1 MGEAQPGGFHT
12 VISKAL
18 NHPGLGGSGHAGGN
32 ESVPSSETTFFLSES
47 LATRV
52 REGATGCHKDA
63 RGCET
68 SCKSLYD
75 ATTAAASVLLWSSQ
89 PPLRR
94 SSQPSRSFVVHE
106 NVKNYGSGICSDLSK
121 SNIF

>member
-32 ESVPSSETTFFLSES
+32 ESVPSSETTFSLSES

-68 SCKSLYD
+68 SCKSLYHCSCLCF
-75 ATTAAASVLLWSSQ
+75 TVVKPASTSK
-89 PPLRR
+89 
-94 SSQPSRSFVVHE
+94 
-106 NVKNYGSGICSDLSK
+106 VKSAITQFCCA
-121 SNIF
+121 